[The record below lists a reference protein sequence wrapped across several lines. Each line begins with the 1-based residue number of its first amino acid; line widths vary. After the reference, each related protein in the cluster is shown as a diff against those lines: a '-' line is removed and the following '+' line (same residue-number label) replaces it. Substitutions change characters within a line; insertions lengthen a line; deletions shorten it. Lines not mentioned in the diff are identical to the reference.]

1 MAGRIA
7 AHVADVA
14 KELPGAIEA
23 DRRMSI
29 ARRDLDWDAM
39 VREAID
45 PELVRTRLQV
55 TEDREGCTMCGKL
68 CAVKISRAI

>member
-1 MAGRIA
+1 
-7 AHVADVA
+7 
-14 KELPGAIEA
+14 
-23 DRRMSI
+23 MSI

-45 PELVRTRLQV
+45 PELVRKRLQV

-68 CAVKISRAI
+68 CAVKISRMV